1 MEAQCGRG
9 FGWCLGSWV
18 CVQGRGAW
26 APQEKGGRLG
36 AAGMWPWVHHF
47 TSGASV
53 KCWGGVSLWVE
64 HIQLLLGH
72 RGDGAADPGVK
83 LL

>member
-1 MEAQCGRG
+1 MGEG
-9 FGWCLGSWV
+9 LG
-18 CVQGRGAW
+18 GAW
-26 APQEKGGRLG
+26 GPGSVSREGELGPRQEKGGRLG

-64 HIQLLLGH
+64 HVQLLLGH
-72 RGDGAADPGVK
+72 RGDGAADPDVK

>member
-1 MEAQCGRG
+1 MRHNVGEGLG
-9 FGWCLGSWV
+9 SLGSWV

-47 TSGASV
+47 TS
-53 KCWGGVSLWVE
+53 E
-64 HIQLLLGH
+64 H
-72 RGDGAADPGVK
+72 P
-83 LL
+83 